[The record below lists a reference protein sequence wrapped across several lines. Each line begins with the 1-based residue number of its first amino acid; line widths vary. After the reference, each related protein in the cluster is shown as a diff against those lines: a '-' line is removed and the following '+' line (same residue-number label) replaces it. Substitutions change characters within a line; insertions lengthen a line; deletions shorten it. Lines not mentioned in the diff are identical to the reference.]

1 MLSFA
6 PVADATD
13 FAYNVVTWLSD
24 VLAPLG
30 GAAAGVVLF
39 TLVVRL
45 LLHPLTRAAVRGE
58 RARAALA
65 PQLARLREVHG
76 TDPVAFGQAMTELY
90 RGAGV
95 SPFAGI
101 FPMLLQAPAFI
112 VLYQLFVRTEI
123 GGHANSLLDSTLG
136 GVPLGAH
143 LLAPAAGP
151 HLAVFGLLLAALAGL
166 AWLSSRRAVRLAS
179 LQPQPPTGLLA
190 ALPRWLP
197 YAILVSAAVLPLAAG
212 LYLLTSTAW
221 TVAENAALRRGMP
234 VPATV

>member
-6 PVADATD
+6 PVADATE
-13 FAYNVVTWLSD
+13 FAYSAVTWLSE
-24 VLAPLG
+24 VLAPIG
-30 GAAAGVVLF
+30 GATAGVVLF

-58 RARAALA
+58 RARAVLA
-65 PQLARLREVHG
+65 PQLAALRERHG
-76 TDPVAFGQAMTELY
+76 KDPVAFSQAMTELY

-101 FPMLLQAPAFI
+101 LPMLLQAPAFI
-112 VLYQLFVRTEI
+112 VLYQLFVRTSI
-123 GGHANSLLDSTLG
+123 SGHANTLLDSTLS

-143 LLAPAAGP
+143 LLVPAGGP

-166 AWLSSRRAVRLAS
+166 AWLSARRAVKLAS
-179 LQPQPPTGLLA
+179 LQPKPPTGLLA
-190 ALPRWLP
+190 ALPRLLP
-197 YAILVSAAVLPLAAG
+197 YAILISAAVLPLAAG

-221 TVAENAALRRGMP
+221 TVAENTALRRGMP
-234 VPATV
+234 VPAPA